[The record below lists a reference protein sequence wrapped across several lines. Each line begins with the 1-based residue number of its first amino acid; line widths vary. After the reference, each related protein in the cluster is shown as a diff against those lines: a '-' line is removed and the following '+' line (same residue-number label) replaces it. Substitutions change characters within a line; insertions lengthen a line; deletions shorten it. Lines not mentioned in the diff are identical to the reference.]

1 MSDKRVLACASLACS
16 EMQYTPPN
24 EYLAYVAKADTSLS
38 ESSLSDLP
46 IIRQCALFHQSA
58 IIWYYLATT
67 SLRVSS
73 SAG

>member
-46 IIRQCALFHQSA
+46 IIRQCALLF
-58 IIWYYLATT
+58 
-67 SLRVSS
+67 
-73 SAG
+73 